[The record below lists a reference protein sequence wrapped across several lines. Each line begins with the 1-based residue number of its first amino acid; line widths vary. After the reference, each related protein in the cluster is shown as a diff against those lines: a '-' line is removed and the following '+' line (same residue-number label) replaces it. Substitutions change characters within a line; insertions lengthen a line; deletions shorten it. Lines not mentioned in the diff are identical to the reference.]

1 MPVATNKAGPEIPN
15 LKPIYDY
22 WEWQEKGNCYK
33 IKDPDIFF
41 LDYGVRTE
49 KKKEAEDKAKA
60 ICVGC
65 PVINECLDH
74 ALTVPENY
82 GVWGGTTPEERLR
95 MTEEQVKEIQTIS
108 LRIRK
113 RVK

>member
-1 MPVATNKAGPEIPN
+1 MPVKPNRAGPEIPPVRPVHN
-15 LKPIYDY
+15 EWL
-22 WEWQEKGNCYK
+22 WQEQGNCVGM
-33 IKDPDIFF
+33 DVEIFF
-41 LDYGVRTE
+41 LPTGARDSDKIERE
-49 KKKEAEDKAKA
+49 SKAKA
-60 ICVGC
+60 ICEGC